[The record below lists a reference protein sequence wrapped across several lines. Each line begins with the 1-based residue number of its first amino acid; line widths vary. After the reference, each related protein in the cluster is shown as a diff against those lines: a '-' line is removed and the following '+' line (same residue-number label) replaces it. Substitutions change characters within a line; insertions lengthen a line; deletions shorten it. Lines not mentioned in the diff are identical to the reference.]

1 MPKQMIINGEIQPD
15 NWQYLGDGQADISS
29 LPEGD
34 IVVPLAFWQ
43 ANKQALSGRSGRLG
57 VHIDSHEE
65 PEQVAVDLSN
75 FSVIAVNFPS
85 FMDGRGYSTARIL
98 RDRYHYQGDIRA
110 VGDVLPDQLFYM
122 RRCGFSS
129 FVIKEDKDINDAV
142 KYLNT
147 IRHTYQAASDNPN
160 PLFRQR

>member
-1 MPKQMIINGEIQPD
+1 MPKQIITNGEIQPD
-15 NWQYLGDGQADISS
+15 NWQYLDETQADILS

-34 IVVPLAFWQ
+34 IVVPLTFWQ
-43 ANKQALSGRSGRLG
+43 DNKQALSERPGRLG
-57 VHIDSHEE
+57 VCLESHEE
-65 PEQVAVDLSN
+65 PEQIAVDLSS

-142 KYLNT
+142 KCLNT